1 MLLAQKIFGEAETT
15 IKDGDEY
22 LIIKKNIWMRIIEP
36 SKTALVEFVSSPK
49 NDVIADQ
56 FCYLLSH
63 ILYDP
68 FLEQSLSTEKDF
80 PLSYTTYF

>member
-36 SKTALVEFVSSPK
+36 GKHALVEFVSSPK

-56 FCYLLSH
+56 FCFLLSH

-68 FLEQSLSTEKDF
+68 LL
-80 PLSYTTYF
+80 